1 MLSGLSARIKLSH
14 RILSLVALSAVSLV
28 LISAYLLT
36 DMRHDLVVQKRE
48 MLRALVESASGVAQS
63 YHARAEAGE
72 MSEEEAQR
80 ATLDAIQGMR
90 YGDSDYLWVND
101 MQNVMVMHPIKP
113 ELIGR
118 DLSTLE
124 DPSGFRFFEA
134 FITVV
139 RADGGGFVPYLWPK
153 PGFEEPIEK
162 ESYVAGFA
170 PWGWVIGTGIY
181 IDDLNAIFWQRVQ
194 SIGAMVGLVF
204 IGMIALSVVVA
215 RSITKP
221 VQSMTDCMRQLA
233 DGDLDVDIPAR
244 DRGDE
249 LGAMAAAV
257 DVFKTN
263 AHERLRLEKEQ
274 EAADARAK
282 AEKRQAM
289 LDLADGFQSS
299 VEGVVDSV
307 SSAAGELNSTAESM
321 SEMAK
326 RNESQSAAASSA
338 SDHASHNVQALAAAA
353 EELSCAIQEISRQV
367 TQSTAMTREAA
378 DSAQRTNVEV
388 EGLVEAASR
397 INEVISLISDIAEQ
411 TNLLALN
418 ATIEAARAGE
428 AGKGFAVVASEV
440 KNLANQT
447 AKATEDISEQIH
459 GIQQATTGACD
470 AIRAIGEIIARVDEV
485 AGSIAAA
492 VEEQTVATQEI
503 AQNVQEASAGV
514 SEVSQNLVGVAEVA
528 SETGGASG
536 QVLQSAT
543 GLSQQSDVLRRE
555 IERFLSTVRAA

>member
-1 MLSGLSARIKLSH
+1 MLSGLNARFHLSH
-14 RILSLVALSAVSLV
+14 RIYSLVALSAVTLM
-28 LISAYLLT
+28 LLT
-36 DMRHDLVVQKRE
+36 GYMLMEMRGDLVAQKQE
-48 MLRALVESASGVAQS
+48 MVRAVVESATGVAES

-80 ATLDAIQGMR
+80 SALDAIRGMR
-90 YGDSDYLWVND
+90 YGESDYLWVNN
-101 MQNVMVMHPIKP
+101 MQTEMVMHPIKP
-113 ELIGR
+113 ELNGK

-124 DPSGFRFFEA
+124 DPSGFRFFTA

-139 RADGGGFVPYLWPK
+139 QAEGSGFVSYLWPK
-153 PGFEEPIEK
+153 PGFEEPVEK
-162 ESYVAGFA
+162 ESYVAGFE
-170 PWGWVIGTGIY
+170 PWGWVIGSGVY
-181 IDDLNAIFWQRVQ
+181 IDDINALFWQRVQ
-194 SIGAMVGLVF
+194 SIGAVVGLIF
-204 IGMIALSVVVA
+204 IGIIALSVVVA
-215 RSITKP
+215 RSITGP
-221 VQSMTDCMRQLA
+221 VQAMSECMGHLA
-233 DGDLDVDIPAR
+233 DGDLEVDIPAR
-244 DRGDE
+244 ERTDQ

-274 EAADARAK
+274 EEAEARAA

-289 LDLADGFQSS
+289 MDMADGFEAS

-307 SSAAGELNSTAESM
+307 SAAATELNATAESM
-321 SEMAK
+321 SQMAQ

-367 TQSTAMTREAA
+367 THSTAMTKEAA
-378 DSAQRTNVEV
+378 DNAQRTNVEV

-447 AKATEDISEQIH
+447 AKATEDISQQIH
-459 GIQQATTGACD
+459 GLQSATTGACD
-470 AIRAIGEIIARVDEV
+470 AIRSIGEIISKVDEV

-536 QVLQSAT
+536 EVLQSAT
-543 GLSQQSDVLRRE
+543 ELSQQSTVLRNE